1 MAAGGALGASL
12 RYGVSLLTLRL
23 GSPAFP
29 WGTLAVNL
37 IGSFVAG
44 FIWAILDQTTGD
56 QRNHA
61 FFIIGV
67 CGAFTTFS
75 AYALESLYLLQN
87 GQSGLAVTNVLA
99 NNAGSLL
106 AVFAGFT
113 LAKWIFH
120 QAQ

>member
-1 MAAGGALGASL
+1 VAAGGALGASL